1 GKEKLELLEK
11 FFIVM
16 YSSKVSIET
25 LRKILSVLD
34 TNSKEQI
41 EDNFIKSLKL
51 LIEKEEKE
59 NKLKSIISKYI
70 ELSPKELSLLK
81 ELGID
86 NDISIEFKIN
96 KIIKIQK
103 NIKDENIRQEL
114 QVIKEKLIAIC
125 DCSN

>member
-1 GKEKLELLEK
+1 
-11 FFIVM
+11 
-16 YSSKVSIET
+16 
-25 LRKILSVLD
+25 
-34 TNSKEQI
+34 KEQI

-70 ELSPKELSLLK
+70 ELSSKELSLLK

-96 KIIKIQK
+96 KIIKIQR

>member
-1 GKEKLELLEK
+1 
-11 FFIVM
+11 M
-16 YSSKVSIET
+16 
-25 LRKILSVLD
+25 
-34 TNSKEQI
+34 
-41 EDNFIKSLKL
+41 
-51 LIEKEEKE
+51 IEKEEKE

-96 KIIKIQK
+96 KIIKIQR